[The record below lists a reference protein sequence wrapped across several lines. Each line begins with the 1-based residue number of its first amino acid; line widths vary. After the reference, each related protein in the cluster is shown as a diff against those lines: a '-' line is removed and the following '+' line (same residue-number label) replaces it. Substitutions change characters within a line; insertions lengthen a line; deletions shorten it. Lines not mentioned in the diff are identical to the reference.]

1 MPQNTSRISD
11 TRKGPPPF
19 INFEEHFNA
28 TNGQFTIPALNFS
41 LKSPAPL
48 LLDCPAPVIPAPSAQ
63 NQFAVEG
70 IPSRQL
76 PNTIPSPT
84 PALAG
89 EPDTPTDTHG
99 GPHTSHD
106 VSLTPRSASGI
117 TPPSQF
123 PIDARPRKPLPSS
136 RKSNQVN
143 NVQEMPARM
152 TQSAQL
158 AQSYSADTSLLQNQP
173 MAPPVPPSR
182 SDRATRTSSESDFDP
197 RLSKRLKTS
206 HSIQTRNGV
215 SGVIQN
221 I

>member
-1 MPQNTSRISD
+1 M
-11 TRKGPPPF
+11 
-19 INFEEHFNA
+19 
-28 TNGQFTIPALNFS
+28 
-41 LKSPAPL
+41 
-48 LLDCPAPVIPAPSAQ
+48 IPAPSAQ

-70 IPSRQL
+70 IPGRQ
-76 PNTIPSPT
+76 PPSTIPSPT

-99 GPHTSHD
+99 GPHTSRD
-106 VSLTPRSASGI
+106 VPLTPRSASGI

-152 TQSAQL
+152 TQL
-158 AQSYSADTSLLQNQP
+158 AQSYSVDTSLLQSQP

-197 RLSKRLKTS
+197 RLSKHLKTS